1 MMNNASGWIFI
12 KNNEL
17 TKHINAKLPPL
28 IHDPEALVRRAALDS
43 MSCLLHNQS
52 YEGLF
57 DQQGL
62 RYSVKLVLLSIA
74 YETTSLTLI
83 GYSQSDMTM
92 LIDDTDWEVR
102 LRACNLLH
110 ELWKADRQLRGRSK
124 KGYSDNIEFKPQF
137 YQLGGDR
144 LLLLS
149 VSFV

>member
-28 IHDPEALVRRAALDS
+28 IYDPEALVRRAALDS

-62 RYSVKLVLLSIA
+62 RYSIKLVLLFYRLGNDVTYINLVQSIGHDHA
-74 YETTSLTLI
+74 N
-83 GYSQSDMTM
+83 
-92 LIDDTDWEVR
+92 R
-102 LRACNLLH
+102 
-110 ELWKADRQLRGRSK
+110 
-124 KGYSDNIEFKPQF
+124 
-137 YQLGGDR
+137 
-144 LLLLS
+144 
-149 VSFV
+149 